1 MNFTITKEMIKNSL
15 VNKGDV
21 ARIVEVIRKAN
32 SGQDISIAFLGG
44 SITEGCNATSFEKC
58 YASRVYSWF
67 KEKFK
72 NININ
77 YINAGGGATGSIIGV
92 HRVQKEVLSKNP
104 DIIFIDFA
112 VNDTESMW
120 DKIGYE
126 SLIRRIL
133 AVKKNPALIEIFMS
147 DCNFNNV
154 QEQQIEIGKRYN
166 LPMISFRNAIYQ
178 EIKANKLE
186 WNQVSDDEIHPND
199 YGHFIIAE
207 LLIDFI
213 NNIINN
219 LDGQGKDKVELGA
232 PLYGDKYISGKILN
246 NKNLQVSYV
255 NDFLEDNEGFQV
267 FKEGWRYISDNGGK
281 ATLIFEVEGKNIF
294 LLYKKS
300 IKKTAGKLHVKVD
313 GTKAMLVNTYFK
325 GGWGEYAETRIL
337 VNDLEIGKHKVEIR
351 VVDEEKPVEVRV
363 MGLLVS

>member
-1 MNFTITKEMIKNSL
+1 
-15 VNKGDV
+15 
-21 ARIVEVIRKAN
+21 
-32 SGQDISIAFLGG
+32 
-44 SITEGCNATSFEKC
+44 
-58 YASRVYSWF
+58 
-67 KEKFK
+67 
-72 NININ
+72 
-77 YINAGGGATGSIIGV
+77 
-92 HRVQKEVLSKNP
+92 
-104 DIIFIDFA
+104 
-112 VNDTESMW
+112 
-120 DKIGYE
+120 
-126 SLIRRIL
+126 
-133 AVKKNPALIEIFMS
+133 MS

-255 NDFLEDNEGFQV
+255 NGFLEDNEGFQV

-325 GGWGEYAETRIL
+325 GGWGEYSETRIL